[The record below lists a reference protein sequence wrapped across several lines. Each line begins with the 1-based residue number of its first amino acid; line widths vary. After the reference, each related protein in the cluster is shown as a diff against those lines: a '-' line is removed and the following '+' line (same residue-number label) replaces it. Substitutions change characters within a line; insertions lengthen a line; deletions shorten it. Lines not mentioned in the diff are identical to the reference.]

1 MSYRKICDVRF
12 ENGLQVSVVS
22 DIVCGGFELR
32 LKDEEGKEYEYH
44 NMDEHGECS
53 IIRTLDPWHIPS
65 ILLRIMMLPKR
76 F

>member
-22 DIVCGGFELR
+22 DIACGGFELR

-44 NMDEHGECS
+44 NMDEHGENS
-53 IIRTLDPWHIPS
+53 IIRTPDLWHIPS